1 MSIDLHS
8 TEMKTWMVNLW
19 KEKAKPMAGEKN
31 QTDGEGRGLFLF
43 EVIKLILD
51 KCPITMWSDQMT
63 WLLCILIPTPS
74 IED

>member
-31 QTDGEGRGLFLF
+31 QTDGAGEGVVF
-43 EVIKLILD
+43 V
-51 KCPITMWSDQMT
+51 
-63 WLLCILIPTPS
+63 
-74 IED
+74 